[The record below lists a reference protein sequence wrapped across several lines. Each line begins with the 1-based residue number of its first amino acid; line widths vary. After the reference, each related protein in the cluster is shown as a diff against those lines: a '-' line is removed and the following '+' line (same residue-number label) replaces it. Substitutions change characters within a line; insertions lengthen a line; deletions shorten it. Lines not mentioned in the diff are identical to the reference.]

1 MAETNFISSLGFMNE
16 SIHLSLLIIPILG
29 VVSNALL
36 VVAFIKDPLKCFRN
50 PETYL
55 VMNLSVSDCLA
66 CVFYSFIVYPK
77 PSLIFQLILAW
88 LACVSL
94 VSITCIS
101 IDRFLIVAYPM
112 KYCTMMKGKFM
123 FLCIAA
129 IWIVS
134 CVIPAWTVFSG
145 SNNVEISSR
154 VFQIFNV
161 IIVILSSVMYS
172 STYCKLKKQSRN
184 ISLQNSSQS
193 RAQEIRILKE
203 KRFLKT
209 IIIIAFIA
217 FVCVVP
223 FMIYIFISISI
234 SFDLDPMA
242 SLLTFL
248 LSSYL
253 FQINLAV
260 NPLIYFLRL
269 PKYRKTFHAI
279 YSRRR
284 TASS

>member
-1 MAETNFISSLGFMNE
+1 MAETNFIASLGFMNE

-29 VVSNALL
+29 VVSNVLL

-50 PETYL
+50 PGTYL

-66 CVFYSFIVYPK
+66 CVFYSFIVVHPK

-112 KYCTMMKGKFM
+112 KYRTTMKGKFM

-154 VFQIFNV
+154 VLQIFNV

-223 FMIYIFISISI
+223 YMIYIFISISI
-234 SFDLDPMA
+234 SLDLDPMA
-242 SLLTFL
+242 SLLKFL
-248 LSSYL
+248 LSFYL
-253 FQINLAV
+253 F
-260 NPLIYFLRL
+260 
-269 PKYRKTFHAI
+269 
-279 YSRRR
+279 
-284 TASS
+284 